1 MKAFNDDLMAN
12 SVSVCYWNKDDVCVF
27 VAEGLDDPELVTAFV
42 EYCSLIELIKPE
54 YAEHS
59 IGHLYRVIS
68 NFYNYMGNDTFI
80 DVVYDSEYFANTKY
94 TIYEKYIEKLESWE
108 NPALIRIITELSML
122 ELIDGIQPEEDR
134 LGVDFIRENMNTNE
148 AYEAEGLTL

>member
-108 NPALIRIITELSML
+108 NPSLIRIIAKQSLL
-122 ELIDGIQPEEDR
+122 KLIDETQPEDYR
-134 LGVDFIRENMNTNE
+134 LGVNFIRKYMRTNND
-148 AYEAEGLTL
+148 YEAEGLYL

>member
-1 MKAFNDDLMAN
+1 MKTFNEDLMAN

-108 NPALIRIITELSML
+108 NPSLIRIIAKQSLL
-122 ELIDGIQPEEDR
+122 ELIDETQPEDYR
-134 LGVDFIRENMNTNE
+134 LGVNFIRKYMRTNND
-148 AYEAEGLTL
+148 YEAEGLYL

>member
-108 NPALIRIITELSML
+108 NPSLIRIIAKQSLL
-122 ELIDGIQPEEDR
+122 ELIDETQPEDYR
-134 LGVDFIRENMNTNE
+134 LGVNFIRKYMRTNND
-148 AYEAEGLTL
+148 YEAEGLYL